1 MASFFPMAPFFA
13 LFIKILPLYMNIG
26 LGFVASKALGTTRDS
41 IARIMFFIINP
52 LIIFNGVLNV
62 QLNAAVLFLP
72 VLTFAICSSL
82 CIIFYKLG
90 KGWWQDSS
98 RNLMAFSAGS
108 GNTGYFG
115 LPLALLIFN
124 NEAEGVYVL
133 ALLGIVLYEN
143 SVGYYILAK
152 GTHPPSE
159 CARKVLHLPALY
171 AFFGGLC
178 LNLSGMV
185 APDLFSNFMAHVKGT
200 FTVLGMMIIGLGL
213 ANLEHFN
220 FDRKFIELTFLA
232 KFLIWP
238 AIILSFNALDS
249 AYFHFYDVTTHKAL
263 VLISIVPMAVNTVIV
278 ATLLN
283 SQPEK
288 AASAVVLS
296 TVFALIYVPL
306 MATFFIL

>member
-1 MASFFPMAPFFA
+1 MTAYMYPFFA
-13 LFIKILPLYMNIG
+13 LLLKILPLYMNIG
-26 LGFVASKALGTTRDS
+26 LGYVASKALGTTRDS
-41 IARIMFFIINP
+41 VARIMFFIINP
-52 LIIFNGVLNV
+52 LIIFNGVVNV

-72 VLTFAICSSL
+72 VLTFTICSSL
-82 CIIFYKLG
+82 CVIFYKLG
-90 KGWWQDSS
+90 RGWWQDSS

-159 CARKVLHLPALY
+159 CARKVFQLPALY
-171 AFFGGLC
+171 AFFGGLF
-178 LNLSGMV
+178 LNLSGIEI
-185 APDLFSNFMAHVKGT
+185 PDTFSSFMAHIKGT

-213 ANLEHFN
+213 ANLEHFK
-220 FDRKFIELTFLA
+220 FDRKFIELTFVA

-238 AIILSFNALDS
+238 AIILSLNALDT
-249 AYFHFYDVTTHKAL
+249 AFFGFYDATTHKAL

-296 TVFALIYVPL
+296 TIFALIYVPL

>member
-1 MASFFPMAPFFA
+1 MSSS
-13 LFIKILPLYMNIG
+13 LFTLFLKLIPLYLNIG
-26 LGFVASKALGTTRDS
+26 LGYVASKALGTTRDS
-41 IARIMFFIINP
+41 IARLMFFIINP
-52 LIIFNGVLNV
+52 LIIFSGVLNV
-62 QLNAAVLFLP
+62 KLNAGVLFLP
-72 VLTFAICSSL
+72 ILTFVICSSL
-82 CIIFYKLG
+82 CLIFFKLG
-90 KGWWQDSS
+90 KGWWHDSS

-124 NEAEGVYVL
+124 REAEGVYVL

-152 GTHPPSE
+152 GTYPASE
-159 CARKVLHLPALY
+159 CARKILYLPALY
-171 AFFGGLC
+171 AFASGLC
-178 LNLSGMV
+178 LNLSGFKEPEV
-185 APDLFSNFMAHVKGT
+185 FVSFMGHIKGT

-213 ANLEHFN
+213 ANLEHFK
-220 FDRKFIELTFLA
+220 FDRKFMELTFIA

-238 AIILSFNALDS
+238 LLILTLNALDTS
-249 AYFHFYDVTTHKAL
+249 YFGIYDETTHKAL

-278 ATLLN
+278 STLLN

-288 AASAVVLS
+288 AASAVLLS
-296 TVFALIYVPL
+296 TIFALIYVPL